1 MKTEI
6 GEYIVGAYLE
16 LIEKCDVVTYNVRTP
31 EGGLK
36 GLNELD
42 VIGFKFKERKAFI
55 CEVTTHI
62 RGTLYKDNQTTIA
75 KIRKKHDWQ
84 VRYANEY
91 LPEFPQREF
100 MFWSPVVP
108 KGYITKELIRIPNLI
123 LCINEEYSRRI
134 EELKILART
143 ETKDIG
149 NPFFRTLQILGHLR
163 LPSN

>member
-42 VIGFKFKERKAFI
+42 VIGFKFKERAAFL

-62 RGTLYKDNQTTIA
+62 TGTLYKDNETTIS
-75 KIRKKHDWQ
+75 KIKKKHNWQ
-84 VRYANEY
+84 LEYADEY
-91 LPEFPQREF
+91 LQEFPHREF

-108 KGYITKELIRIPNLI
+108 RGYITEELKKIPNLV

-134 EELKILART
+134 EELKVLARS
-143 ETKDIG
+143 EAKDIG
-149 NPFFRTLQILGHLR
+149 NPFFRTLQILEHLR
-163 LPSN
+163 FPR